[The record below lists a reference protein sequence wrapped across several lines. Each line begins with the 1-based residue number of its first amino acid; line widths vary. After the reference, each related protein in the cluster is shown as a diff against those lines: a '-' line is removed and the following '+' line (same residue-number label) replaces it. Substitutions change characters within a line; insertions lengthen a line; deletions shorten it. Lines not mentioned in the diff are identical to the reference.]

1 MARHVSRVA
10 DARHRVQRP
19 EAIASKF
26 TPKVDLKV
34 ELIKD
39 FSADY
44 PAPFW
49 DTFPTNKVSHWNP
62 ESYMDADAWIS
73 LATELK
79 YPCMSNIQWIA
90 RGIREGFAVGCR
102 GTGRWPMMSP
112 NHKTAVVHG
121 KQLVDTMAT
130 WMIKKLAAG
139 PYTLSELPWTE
150 DIIKQSPISV
160 ALKPSGE

>member
-1 MARHVSRVA
+1 MDFIVHLSSSKLLTFL
-10 DARHRVQRP
+10 P
-19 EAIASKF
+19 IASF
-26 TPKVDLKV
+26 SLV
-34 ELIKD
+34 IKQ
-39 FSADY
+39 F
-44 PAPFW
+44 
-49 DTFPTNKVSHWNP
+49 N
-62 ESYMDADAWIS
+62 WIS
-73 LATELK
+73 SSSTSSQHHFPVVMQRTVETGTAKLQ
-79 YPCMSNIQWIA
+79 SSVQHA

-160 ALKPSGE
+160 ALKPSGEQNYLLSHH